1 MIGNRGLHVILR
13 PHGISDK
20 ITCQCFSWL
29 KPGVFFFIATF
40 MCCCAV
46 SLMQR
51 GLWITC
57 CVYLFQFLERC
68 TSLLDLPFAARRLFD
83 ESGKE
88 HFSLVNLSRDQLIY
102 VSCGEA
108 WSDPTLSKAEQQRRF
123 LLSNLASDVS
133 QIRHF
138 VNLRHADSMYSKKL
152 FSIFL

>member
-1 MIGNRGLHVILR
+1 MAYQIRKHINVFVNYSKCFWFYRYIYVLLC
-13 PHGISDK
+13 GITSAN
-20 ITCQCFSWL
+20 F
-29 KPGVFFFIATF
+29 
-40 MCCCAV
+40 CA
-46 SLMQR
+46 
-51 GLWITC
+51 
-57 CVYLFQFLERC
+57 YLFQFLERC

>member
-1 MIGNRGLHVILR
+1 M
-13 PHGISDK
+13 
-20 ITCQCFSWL
+20 
-29 KPGVFFFIATF
+29 
-40 MCCCAV
+40 
-46 SLMQR
+46 
-51 GLWITC
+51 
-57 CVYLFQFLERC
+57 YLFQFLERC

-88 HFSLVNLSRDQLIY
+88 HFSLVNLSRDQLVY